1 MPPHLKPPSRLGATD
16 VAKFALHVTVLFGA
30 FLVAYEIRRALPLSW
45 WLTHGDALRVVGWAA
60 LFAAIGGGVEL
71 VLKTERSAWRFS
83 SLGDLLALARSLII
97 SMGLFLLAVFVLDR
111 GLQLPRSVL
120 VLALVFS
127 LAGLGG
133 LRVGWRLA
141 HDPRLLRRL
150 GGSSILPGVSANKQK
165 PMLVVGNLAMAD
177 AHLRHLLADAQSPY
191 RPVGIISPHA
201 AEVGLRLQGVP
212 VLGAIGQWRL
222 PTASADTP
230 KYAILFL
237 DDPVQAWGVSP
248 LRIGEVRKDGHTLLR
263 PRRLVDLAA
272 PDADPHAL
280 KEIPLEEFLPRSPI
294 QLDPAQVQNLIR
306 GKRVLVTGAGGSI
319 GSEICRQLQ
328 TLDCAHLTLVD
339 HSEFLLFEIDRELAG
354 ANANASR
361 RAVLAN
367 VRNEQRMRDLFLD
380 ERPDIVFH
388 AAALKHVTL
397 VEQNPSEGVLTNVLG
412 TWNVIQAAIA
422 AEAQQFVL
430 ISTDKAVAPTNIMGA
445 TKRIA
450 ESLLEIAPTSSTKLS
465 AVRFGNVLGSAGSVV
480 PIFQKQIAQGGPVT
494 VTHPDVDR
502 YFMTIPEAVQLVLH
516 STAICAARPQ
526 SKPSK
531 FLLEMGKPVKIV
543 DLARQMIELT
553 GQVPDVDIK
562 IEFTGL
568 KPGEKLSEALYDTD
582 EIVSD
587 RADGIMEVRP
597 DASNFTT
604 PSTIAALVRTARES
618 DPGSVAAAVKRS
630 LVTDRQHLDHAIH
643 DTKHATPDPARIR
656 F

>member
-97 SMGLFLLAVFVLDR
+97 GMGLFLLAVFVLDR

-120 VLALVFS
+120 VLALLFS
-127 LAGLGG
+127 LAGLAG
-133 LRVGWRLA
+133 LRVSWRLA
-141 HDPRLLRRL
+141 HDPRVLGRL
-150 GGSSILPGVSANKQK
+150 GGSSILTGVSPSKQK
-165 PMLVVGNLAMAD
+165 LMLVVGDLAMAD
-177 AHLRHLLADAQSPY
+177 AHLRHLLADPQSSY

-201 AEVGLRLQGVP
+201 AEVGLRLHGVP

-230 KYAILFL
+230 KYDILFL

-263 PRRLVDLAA
+263 PRRLVDLAT
-272 PDADPHAL
+272 PDADPNAL

-294 QLDPAQVQNLIR
+294 QLDPGEVQNLIR

-328 TLDCAHLTLVD
+328 SLECAHLTLVD
-339 HSEFLLFEIDRELAG
+339 HSEFLLFEIDRELAS
-354 ANANASR
+354 AKADASR
-361 RAVLAN
+361 RAILAN
-367 VRNEQRMRDLFLD
+367 VRNEQRMRDLFLE

-430 ISTDKAVAPTNIMGA
+430 ISTDKAVAPTNVMGA

-450 ESLLEIAPTSSTKLS
+450 ESLLEIAPPSSTKLS

-516 STAICAARPQ
+516 STAIYAVRPQ

-587 RADGIMEVRP
+587 CADGILELRP
-597 DASNFTT
+597 DASIFTT
-604 PSTIAALVRTARES
+604 PSMIAALVKTAREG
-618 DPGSVAAAVKRS
+618 DPGSVAAAVDR
-630 LVTDRQHLDHAIH
+630 VVAAGRQHPALSSSKAN
-643 DTKHATPDPARIR
+643 ATVGHVAK
-656 F
+656 

>member
-1 MPPHLKPPSRLGATD
+1 MPSHLRPPSRLSAAD
-16 VAKFALHVTVLFGA
+16 AAKFGLHVALLFVA
-30 FLVAYEIRRALPLSW
+30 FLAAYEMRRALPLSW
-45 WLTHGDALRVVGWAA
+45 WLTHSDGLRVIGWAA
-60 LFAAIGGGVEL
+60 LYAAIGGGVEL

-83 SLGDLLALARSLII
+83 SLGDLVALARSLVIG
-97 SMGLFLLAVFVLDR
+97 MGLFLLSVFVLDR

-120 VLALVFS
+120 VLTLVFS

-133 LRVGWRLA
+133 LRLCWRLA
-141 HDPRLLRRL
+141 HDPRVLGRL
-150 GGSSILPGVSANKQK
+150 GGSLHQALSQPSLRDQK
-165 PMLVVGNLAMAD
+165 PMLVVGELASAD
-177 AHLRHLLADAQSPY
+177 AHLRHLLADATSPY

-201 AEVGLRLQGVP
+201 AEVGLRLHGVP
-212 VLGAIGQWRL
+212 VLGAIGHWKL
-222 PTASADTP
+222 PQGSAETLR
-230 KYAILFL
+230 YAILFL

-248 LRIGEVRKDGHTLLR
+248 LRIGEVRREGHTLLR
-263 PRRLVDLAA
+263 PRHLVDLAA

-294 QLDPAQVQNLIR
+294 QLDPVQVQALIK

-328 TLDCAHLTLVD
+328 GLDCAHLTLVD
-339 HSEFLLFEIDRELAG
+339 HSEFLLFEIDRELAS
-354 ANANASR
+354 ADPHASR

-367 VRNEQRMRDLFLD
+367 VRNEHRIRNLFKE

-422 AEAQQFVL
+422 AGAQQFVL
-430 ISTDKAVAPTNIMGA
+430 VSTDKAVAPTNVMGA

-450 ESLLEIAPTSSTKLS
+450 ESLLEIAPPSSTRLS

-516 STAICAARPQ
+516 STAINAARPA
-526 SKPSK
+526 SAPSK

-568 KPGEKLSEALYDTD
+568 KPGEKLSEALYDID
-582 EIVSD
+582 EIVLD
-587 RADGIMEVRP
+587 CADGIMEVQP
-597 DASNFTT
+597 ATTSLTT
-604 PSTIAALVRTARES
+604 PSAITALVKLAREG
-618 DPGSVAAAVKRS
+618 DPVTVAASVNRLLAAGCQQPDQASSPKAKA
-630 LVTDRQHLDHAIH
+630 TAEHA
-643 DTKHATPDPARIR
+643 AG
-656 F
+656 

>member
-60 LFAAIGGGVEL
+60 LFAAIGAGVEL

-97 SMGLFLLAVFVLDR
+97 VMGLFLLAVFVLDR

-120 VLALVFS
+120 VLALLFS
-127 LAGLGG
+127 LAGLAG
-133 LRVGWRLA
+133 LRVSWRLA
-141 HDPRLLRRL
+141 HDPRVLRRL
-150 GGSSILPGVSANKQK
+150 GGPAVLPHPSASKQK
-165 PMLVVGNLAMAD
+165 PMLVVGDLAMAD
-177 AHLRHLLADAQSPY
+177 AHLRHLLADPQSPY

-201 AEVGLRLQGVP
+201 AEVGLRLHGVP

-222 PTASADTP
+222 PTAAADSP
-230 KYAILFL
+230 RYAILFL

-248 LRIGEVRKDGHTLLR
+248 SRIGEVRKEGHTLLR
-263 PRRLVDLAA
+263 PRRLVDLAT

-328 TLDCAHLTLVD
+328 TLECAHLTMVD
-339 HSEFLLFEIDRELAG
+339 HSEFLLFEIDRELG
-354 ANANASR
+354 SANAHASR

-367 VRNEQRMRDLFLD
+367 VRNEQRIRDLFLE

-430 ISTDKAVAPTNIMGA
+430 ISTDKAVAPTNVMGG

-450 ESLLEIAPTSSTKLS
+450 ES
-465 AVRFGNVLGSAGSVV
+465 
-480 PIFQKQIAQGGPVT
+480 
-494 VTHPDVDR
+494 
-502 YFMTIPEAVQLVLH
+502 
-516 STAICAARPQ
+516 
-526 SKPSK
+526 
-531 FLLEMGKPVKIV
+531 
-543 DLARQMIELT
+543 
-553 GQVPDVDIK
+553 
-562 IEFTGL
+562 
-568 KPGEKLSEALYDTD
+568 
-582 EIVSD
+582 
-587 RADGIMEVRP
+587 
-597 DASNFTT
+597 
-604 PSTIAALVRTARES
+604 
-618 DPGSVAAAVKRS
+618 
-630 LVTDRQHLDHAIH
+630 
-643 DTKHATPDPARIR
+643 
-656 F
+656 

>member
-1 MPPHLKPPSRLGATD
+1 ML
-16 VAKFALHVTVLFGA
+16 
-30 FLVAYEIRRALPLSW
+30 I
-45 WLTHGDALRVVGWAA
+45 VG
-60 LFAAIGGGVEL
+60 EL
-71 VLKTERSAWRFS
+71 AS
-83 SLGDLLALARSLII
+83 
-97 SMGLFLLAVFVLDR
+97 
-111 GLQLPRSVL
+111 
-120 VLALVFS
+120 
-127 LAGLGG
+127 
-133 LRVGWRLA
+133 
-141 HDPRLLRRL
+141 
-150 GGSSILPGVSANKQK
+150 
-165 PMLVVGNLAMAD
+165 AD
-177 AHLRHLLADAQSPY
+177 AHLRHLLADATSPFH
-191 RPVGIISPHA
+191 PLGIISPHA
-201 AEVGLRLQGVP
+201 ADVGLRLHGIP
-212 VLGAIGQWRL
+212 VLGAIGHWKL
-222 PTASADTP
+222 PQGSAETP
-230 KYAILFL
+230 RYAILFL

-248 LRIGEVRKDGHTLLR
+248 LRIGEVRREGHTLLR
-263 PRRLVDLAA
+263 PRRLVDLAT

-294 QLDPAQVQNLIR
+294 QLDPAQAQTLIR

-328 TLDCAHLTLVD
+328 GLDCAHLTMVD
-339 HSEFLLFEIDRELAG
+339 HSEFLLFEIDRELA
-354 ANANASR
+354 NADAHASR

-367 VRNEQRMRDLFLD
+367 VRNEQRIRDLFME

-422 AEAQQFVL
+422 AEAAQFVL
-430 ISTDKAVAPTNIMGA
+430 VSTDKAVAPTNVMGA

-450 ESLLEIAPTSSTKLS
+450 ESLLEIAPPSSTRLS

-516 STAICAARPQ
+516 STAINAARPR
-526 SKPSK
+526 STSSK
-531 FLLEMGKPVKIV
+531 FLLEMGKPVKIT

-568 KPGEKLSEALYDTD
+568 KPGEKLSEALYDSD

-587 RADGIMEVRP
+587 CADGIMEVQP
-597 DASNFTT
+597 VTKSLAT
-604 PSTIAALVRTARES
+604 PSAIASLVTTAREG
-618 DPGSVAAAVKRS
+618 DPNSVTAAVDK
-630 LVTDRQHLDHAIH
+630 LLAADRQRPNLSSSPKAN
-643 DTKHATPDPARIR
+643 ATVGHVAK
-656 F
+656 

>member
-1 MPPHLKPPSRLGATD
+1 MPSHLRPPSRLSATD
-16 VAKFALHVTVLFGA
+16 AAKFGLHVALLFVA
-30 FLVAYEIRRALPLSW
+30 FLAAYEMRRALPISW
-45 WLTHGDALRVVGWAA
+45 WLTHSDALRVIGWAA
-60 LFAAIGGGVEL
+60 LYAAIGGGVEL

-83 SLGDLLALARSLII
+83 SLGDLVVLARSLVIG
-97 SMGLFLLAVFVLDR
+97 MGLFLLSVFVLDR

-120 VLALVFS
+120 VLTLVFS

-133 LRVGWRLA
+133 LRLSWRLA
-141 HDPRLLRRL
+141 HDPRVLGRL
-150 GGSSILPGVSANKQK
+150 GGSLHQALSQPSLRDQK
-165 PMLVVGNLAMAD
+165 PMLVVGELASAD
-177 AHLRHLLADAQSPY
+177 AHLRHLLSDATSPY

-201 AEVGLRLQGVP
+201 AEVGLRLHGVP
-212 VLGAIGQWRL
+212 VLGAIGHWKL
-222 PTASADTP
+222 PQGSAETP
-230 KYAILFL
+230 RYAILFL

-248 LRIGEVRKDGHTLLR
+248 LRIGEVRREGHTLLR
-263 PRRLVDLAA
+263 PRRLVDLAT

-294 QLDPAQVQNLIR
+294 QLNPSQVQTLIR

-328 TLDCAHLTLVD
+328 GLDCAHLTLVD
-339 HSEFLLFEIDRELAG
+339 HSEFLLFEIDRELA
-354 ANANASR
+354 NADALASR

-367 VRNEQRMRDLFLD
+367 VRNEQRIRDLFME

-422 AEAQQFVL
+422 AEAAQFVL
-430 ISTDKAVAPTNIMGA
+430 VSTDKAVAPTNVMGA

-450 ESLLEIAPTSSTKLS
+450 ESLLEIAPPSSTRLS

-516 STAICAARPQ
+516 STAINAARPQ
-526 SKPSK
+526 STPSK

-568 KPGEKLSEALYDTD
+568 KPGEKLSEALYDSD

-587 RADGIMEVRP
+587 CAHGIMEVRP
-597 DASNFTT
+597 ATAPITT
-604 PSTIAALVRTARES
+604 PTSITALIKLARES
-618 DPGSVAAAVKRS
+618 DPQTVAASVNCMLTAS
-630 LVTDRQHLDHAIH
+630 RQPPAASSPNA
-643 DTKHATPDPARIR
+643 KATVGHTA
-656 F
+656 